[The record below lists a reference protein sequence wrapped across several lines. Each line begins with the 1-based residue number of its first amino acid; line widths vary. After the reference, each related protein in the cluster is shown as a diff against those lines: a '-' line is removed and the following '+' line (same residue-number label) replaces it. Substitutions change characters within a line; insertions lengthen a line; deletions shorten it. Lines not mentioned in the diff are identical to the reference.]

1 MLEQVLKTVLTIIIV
16 EFISINT
23 NFNTDIMA
31 KGAMLAS
38 TLATIF
44 CFIYTIKDYIKI
56 EREEIKENCFKSKEL
71 IQSIKQILIEIFEIA
86 IPLSI
91 TSFLMIL
98 ENNIDSITIVRLLK
112 DKIGENSAREKYG
125 IITSKVNLLTTLPMS
140 LNGAV
145 AIALIPEISKANI
158 IHDKLKLKQSIDFSF
173 LITIFIS
180 VPIMLGLIIYSNN
193 IINFLYPNANKGGE
207 LLKLGSIT
215 IVFTAL
221 SQTISGILQGI
232 GDAKIHLKAISI
244 AMILKLI
251 LNFVF
256 IPIPILL
263 EKGAILSSLIS
274 DFLIFMIM
282 YVSLKGKINLK
293 INIIE
298 NIIKVFSI
306 SVLSIIFSKLI
317 MKNIVLKFYL
327 KFMIEILIV
336 IIIYIVLSIKAK
348 IIDIKRVSKY
358 LNLNKKQKI

>member
-1 MLEQVLKTVLTIIIV
+1 
-16 EFISINT
+16 
-23 NFNTDIMA
+23 MA
-31 KGAMLAS
+31 
-38 TLATIF
+38 
-44 CFIYTIKDYIKI
+44 
-56 EREEIKENCFKSKEL
+56 
-71 IQSIKQILIEIFEIA
+71 
-86 IPLSI
+86 
-91 TSFLMIL
+91 
-98 ENNIDSITIVRLLK
+98 
-112 DKIGENSAREKYG
+112 
-125 IITSKVNLLTTLPMS
+125 

-145 AIALIPEISKANI
+145 AVALIPEISKSI
-158 IHDKLKLKQSIDFSF
+158 VIQDKQSLKQSVDFSF
-173 LITIFIS
+173 LITLFIS
-180 VPIMLGLIIYSNN
+180 VPIMLGLIIYCKE
-193 IINFLYPNANKGGE
+193 IMNFLYPNANKGAD

-215 IVFTAL
+215 IVFTSLA
-221 SQTISGILQGI
+221 QTISGILQGT
-232 GDAKIHLKAISI
+232 GDAKTHLIAISI
-244 AMILKLI
+244 GIILKLI

-256 IPIPILL
+256 IPIPLLL
-263 EKGAILSSLIS
+263 EKGAILSSAIC

>member
-1 MLEQVLKTVLTIIIV
+1 MLEQIVKTAFTIAIV
-16 EFISINT
+16 EFISIKT
-23 NFNTDIMA
+23 NYNTDIMA

-44 CFIYTIKDYIKI
+44 CFLYTIKDYIKI
-56 EREEIKENCFKSKEL
+56 EREDARERIYKIKEFNQNIKE
-71 IQSIKQILIEIFEIA
+71 ILSEIFAIT

-125 IITSKVNLLTTLPMS
+125 IITSKVNLLTGLPMA

-145 AIALIPEISKANI
+145 AVALIPEISKSNVAC
-158 IHDKLKLKQSIDFSF
+158 DKESLKQSMNFSF

-180 VPIMLGLIIYSNN
+180 VPIMLGLIVYSNEV
-193 IINFLYPNANKGGE
+193 INFLYPNANKGAE

-215 IVFTAL
+215 IVFTSL

-232 GDAKIHLKAISI
+232 GDAKTHLKAICLG
-244 AMILKLI
+244 MILKLI

-263 EKGAILSSLIS
+263 EKGALLSSAIC

-282 YVSLKGKINLK
+282 YVSLKGKIKLKLNLVVNLIK
-293 INIIE
+293 IFTISIIS
-298 NIIKVFSI
+298 IVTSKLVI
-306 SVLSIIFSKLI
+306 SVLILNFS
-317 MKNIVLKFYL
+317 LKFV
-327 KFMIEILIV
+327 IEIFIMV
-336 IIIYIVLSIKAK
+336 IIYIVLSLKCK
-348 IIDIKRVSKY
+348 VIDTKKV
-358 LNLNKKQKI
+358 LNYWNFSKKQKI